1 MATSEWKQQIL
12 NDAPEE
18 SKITHISLSN
28 AKKFFAMDS
37 SGSTLGRIIQAELAF
52 VKGFHMNS
60 EDTVAKWDDS
70 CERPQLVDEIE
81 PNFLEGIGG
90 GTSPDQILRNA
101 SAVEEIESSD
111 VWFLLTDGEICQ
123 GGVAGLTNLADELNL
138 IHIPVVL
145 LIVGKKTSSGPAMT
159 NISVGVPFFAN
170 SQESLILFKD
180 QTAGEIF
187 VVAAKGSFASLI
199 NTADESSLADL
210 SGWESLPMY
219 CNEADF
225 AQRCEELGIKF
236 VSQKDRQITKA
247 VSLGPNWDSTTHSL
261 VDVTKL
267 LAQAVVDQ
275 SDLASLLEDEAFHR
289 LSVIC
294 KTRNCLQS
302 LRHLLQRQKQP
313 EIVVRFEDCHGASNI
328 LEAMQNSELSVQ
340 ESNKMREQLREAH
353 AANRATYLHAL
364 NSPSIEAQKAKDL
377 NRLIDRALASLA
389 DIQSSAYTAEILG
402 RKSNRARRAGVA
414 NASDAE
420 VHVLHVDLSNSV
432 DAFRGTCSICCG
444 ESQIMSIALKKLD
457 SVDDNTSDFALN
469 FPLAAAQGPQNTEMI
484 SSQCICFQCALL
496 CRKSIFNENLSAI
509 IPTTGYMDANKPYIN
524 HQLTLAITGGLCTG
538 ISGITQVF
546 MTILDRTIETKA
558 WCSDQSLLGDTEQ
571 DFEIS
576 IRRRALRWM
585 LESLLRNVVTRED
598 FAPTGRWVRYPEALR
613 WVAKDFN
620 QRQLDSWVIQYPVT
634 GFCQMLRWYE
644 ILQLGL
650 SPDLPDA
657 MQTAKLIHLVVSN
670 IMADLLRHKH
680 DDKTW
685 TYRFLKLI
693 YEAFNAPG
701 IPKDQG
707 YASIL
712 EPTKFWSH
720 LEGELG
726 GWSDTKR
733 FLSNFTPF
741 LRQKITYR
749 VQLVIFWALYYQK
762 EHTSPK
768 TFFQN
773 IRLKEPLAQAVL
785 NPAAVLQE
793 SAARE
798 VLCSIFCP
806 PKPSS
811 VIIHSNDSG
820 PPFASPFGPSV
831 LQCGY
836 PACGVKFYTDSNAAS
851 LNADAIRQRRAE
863 HFKTSYGVAPGFNAS
878 QTGLPEPTS
887 APIPPTSY
895 HYNLHASIV
904 RAWSHLPRRA
914 QDLHD
919 DPTMTPPRVAL
930 PFKEDVI
937 SGSETA
943 LTTFID
949 AVRTEICV
957 ENQRGNI
964 YDPDVEKA
972 TRFVLPSFFEAL
984 RVASAK
990 LGLDDCSGAS
1000 YIYDGTKRTV
1010 AARIEYELSFRD
1022 EKGESETIS

>member
-1 MATSEWKQQIL
+1 MATSEWKQQISK
-12 NDAPEE
+12 DPAEE
-18 SKITHISLSN
+18 FKITYVNLSN
-28 AKKFFAMDS
+28 AKKFFAIDS
-37 SGSTLGRIIQAELAF
+37 SGSTYGRRFQAEWAF
-52 VKGFHMNS
+52 VGGFHTNS
-60 EDTVAKWDDS
+60 EDTVAKWDHN
-70 CERPQLVDEIE
+70 CETPQLVDK
-81 PNFLEGIGG
+81 IGPIYLGNRYG

-101 SAVEEIESSD
+101 SAVEEIDSSD
-111 VWFLLTDGEICQ
+111 VWFLLTDGEIYTDR
-123 GGVAGLTNLADELNL
+123 VADLTNLADNLNL

-145 LIVGKKTSSGPAMT
+145 LIVGEKASSGPAMT

-180 QTAGEIF
+180 HVAGEIF
-187 VVAAKGSFASLI
+187 VVAAKGSFASLLD
-199 NTADESSLADL
+199 TADKSSLADL

-219 CNEADF
+219 RNEADF
-225 AQRCEELGIKF
+225 AQRCEELGIKL

-275 SDLASLLEDEAFHR
+275 SDLANLLEDEAFHR

-294 KTRNCLQS
+294 KTRNCIQS

-328 LEAMQNSELSVQ
+328 LEAMQNSKLSMQ

-364 NSPSIEAQKAKDL
+364 NSPSKEAQKAKDL

-389 DIQSSAYTAEILG
+389 NIESSAYTAEILG
-402 RKSNRARRAGVA
+402 RKSNRARRAEVA
-414 NASDAE
+414 KASDAE

-444 ESQIMSIALKKLD
+444 EDQIMSIALKKLD

-469 FPLAAAQGPQNTEMI
+469 FPLAAAQGPQNMEMI

-509 IPTTGYMDANKPYIN
+509 IPTTGYLDANKPYIN

-538 ISGITQVF
+538 MSGITQVF

-558 WCSDQSLLGDTEQ
+558 WCSDQSLLGDTEK
-571 DFEIS
+571 DLEVS
-576 IRRRALRWM
+576 LRRCALKWM
-585 LESLLRNVVTRED
+585 LENLLRNVVTRED
-598 FAPTGRWVRYPEALR
+598 FAPTGRWVKYPEAMR
-613 WVAKDFN
+613 WVAEDFN
-620 QRQLDSWVIQYPVT
+620 RRQLDSWVIQYPVT

-644 ILQLGL
+644 MLQLEL

-657 MQTAKLIHLVVSN
+657 MLTVKLIHLVVSN
-670 IMADLLRHKH
+670 IMADLIRHKH

-701 IPKDQG
+701 VPKDQG
-707 YASIL
+707 HASIL
-712 EPTKFWSH
+712 GPTKFWSN
-720 LEGELG
+720 LEAELG

-741 LRQKITYR
+741 LRQQITYR

-773 IRLKEPLAQAVL
+773 IRLKEPLAQAAL
-785 NPAAVLQE
+785 NPTAVLQE
-793 SAARE
+793 SAARKI
-798 VLCSIFCP
+798 LCSIFCL

-811 VIIHSNDSG
+811 VTIHSNGFG
-820 PPFASPFGPSV
+820 PLFASPFGPSV

-851 LNADAIRQRRAE
+851 LNADSIRQRRAE
-863 HFKTSYGVAPGFNAS
+863 HFKTSYGIAPGFNAS
-878 QTGLPEPTS
+878 QTGLPEPTT
-887 APIPPTSY
+887 APIPPTSD
-895 HYNLHASIV
+895 HFNLHASIMRV
-904 RAWSHLPRRA
+904 WSHLPRRA
-914 QDLHD
+914 QDLRD
-919 DPTMTPPRVAL
+919 DPTMTPSQVAL

-937 SGSETA
+937 SGFETA
-943 LTTFID
+943 VTTFID

-964 YDPDVEKA
+964 YDRDIEKK

-1000 YIYDGTKRTV
+1000 YVYDWTKKTV
-1010 AARIEYELSFRD
+1010 AAKIEYELSLRD
-1022 EKGESETIS
+1022 EKGISETIS

>member
-12 NDAPEE
+12 KDPAEE
-18 SKITHISLSN
+18 SKITHVSLSK
-28 AKKFFAMDS
+28 AKKFFAMDAS
-37 SGSTLGRIIQAELAF
+37 ASTYGRIIRAEWSF
-52 VKGFHMNS
+52 IRGFHTNS
-60 EDTVAKWDDS
+60 QDTVVKWDHK
-70 CERPQLVDEIE
+70 CETPRLVDEVR
-81 PNFLEGIGG
+81 PNYLDNQGG
-90 GTSPDQILRNA
+90 GTFPVEILKNV

-111 VWFLLTDGEICQ
+111 VWFLITDGEIRPDD
-123 GGVAGLTNLADELNL
+123 VAELTNLADKLNL

-145 LIVGKKTSSGPAMT
+145 LIVDRKASSGPALT
-159 NISVGVPFFAN
+159 NISVGVSFFAN

-180 QTAGEIF
+180 AIAGEIF
-187 VVAAKGSFASLI
+187 VVAAKGSFASLL

-210 SGWESLPMY
+210 SDWESLPMFG
-219 CNEADF
+219 NEADF
-225 AQRCEELGIKF
+225 AQHCEELGIKF
-236 VSQKDRQITKA
+236 VSHKDRRITKA
-247 VSLGPNWDSTTHSL
+247 VSLGPHWDSTTHSL

-267 LAQAVVDQ
+267 LAQAVIEQ
-275 SDLASLLEDEAFHR
+275 SDLANLLEEEAFNR

-294 KTRNCLQS
+294 KTRNCLQL
-302 LRHLLQRQKQP
+302 LRHLLQRQKWP

-328 LEAMQNSELSVQ
+328 LEAMQNSHLSVQ
-340 ESNKMREQLREAH
+340 ESNKMRERLREAH
-353 AANRATYLHAL
+353 AANRAAYLHTL
-364 NSPSIEAQKAKDL
+364 NSPSKEAQKAKDH

-389 DIQSSAYTAEILG
+389 DVESSAYTAEVLS
-402 RKSNRARRAGVA
+402 RKSNRARRAEVA

-432 DAFRGTCSICCG
+432 DAFRDTCSICCG
-444 ESQIMSIALKKLD
+444 ENQIMSIALKKLD
-457 SVDDNTSDFALN
+457 SIDDNTSDFALN

-496 CRKSIFNENLSAI
+496 CRKSIFNEKLSAI
-509 IPTTGYMDANKPYIN
+509 LPTTGYLDANKPYIN
-524 HQLTLAITGGLCTG
+524 HQLTLAITGGLRTG
-538 ISGITQVF
+538 MSGITQVF

-571 DFEIS
+571 DLEIS
-576 IRRRALRWM
+576 MRRRALTWM
-585 LESLLRNVVTRED
+585 LENLLRNVVTRED
-598 FAPTGRWVRYPEALR
+598 FASTGRWVRYPEALR
-613 WVAKDFN
+613 WVAEDFN

-644 ILQLGL
+644 MLQLEL

-657 MQTAKLIHLVVSN
+657 MLTVKLMHLVVSN

-701 IPKDQG
+701 VPKDQG
-707 YASIL
+707 HASIL
-712 EPTKFWSH
+712 EPTKFWSN
-720 LEGELG
+720 LEAVLG

-733 FLSNFTPF
+733 LLSNFAPF
-741 LRQKITYR
+741 LRQKVTYR

-773 IRLKEPLAQAVL
+773 IQLKEPLAQAAL
-785 NPAAVLQE
+785 NPASVLQE

-798 VLCSIFCP
+798 ILCSIFCG

-811 VIIHSNDSG
+811 VIIHSNSSG

-831 LQCGY
+831 LHCGY
-836 PACGVKFYTDSNAAS
+836 PACGVKFYTDFNAAS
-851 LNADAIRQRRAE
+851 LDADAIRQRRAE
-863 HFKTSYGVAPGFNAS
+863 HFKASYGIAPGFNAS
-878 QTGLPEPTS
+878 QTGLPEHTS
-887 APIPPTSY
+887 APIPPTSD
-895 HYNLHASIV
+895 HYNLHACIV
-904 RAWSHLPRRA
+904 RVWSQLPRHT
-914 QDLHD
+914 QDLHND
-919 DPTMTPPRVAL
+919 LTRDPSQVAAL

-937 SGSETA
+937 SGFETA
-943 LTTFID
+943 VTTFID

-964 YDPDVEKA
+964 YDQDVEKA

-1000 YIYDGTKRTV
+1000 YIHDWTKNTV
-1010 AARIEYELSFRD
+1010 AAKLEYELSLRD
-1022 EKGESETIS
+1022 